1 MTIEELRVLI
11 TAKTESLQEGI
22 NKATSKL
29 RGFRKTSDDASS
41 TVNKN
46 VQNMKDQ
53 YEQLIK
59 KLDNVNAQ
67 AELQERKL
75 EGLRQ
80 KYSRLSV
87 LGQDSPKATKLQE
100 QILRTESKLYNL
112 ISTSDKTESKISEL
126 EGKMANVGVSTGK
139 AGERFKTLRDRLEQI
154 KNKFRE
160 TGNETQK
167 VTGKVVNFASMLNKT
182 FMRILKRLFIYQ
194 LIYKAI
200 RSIVNY
206 MNGALRTNNQFVL
219 SLNTIKT
226 NLRVAF
232 QPIYD
237 FILPAIQALM
247 RGLAT
252 ITSYIASFTSALF
265 GKTYKQS
272 YDAAKGIETAKKSM
286 DKYGKSAKKAKGE
299 LAGFDEV
306 NVLNTDDENTGGGS
320 DSGFEMAMPE
330 MEEFQFGWLDKLR
343 EKLEPTI
350 KAFDRLV
357 EALDPLK
364 KFASQGAIDFYN
376 KFLVP
381 VGNWVFGEGLPRFID
396 AIINGLS
403 KIDWDRINAA
413 LNRLWEALTPFAVN
427 VGEGLLWFWENVLVP
442 FGTWVWN
449 EIVPRFLDILTGI
462 LKVLNAVIEVFK
474 PLGSWLWENFL
485 LPIARWTGGAIVD
498 VLDGIAYAFNRI
510 AEYIE
515 GIQDVIANSDSFL
528 DALVNVG
535 VYLVKGLFNG
545 IISALSSIGSWLWDN
560 LVKPIVDGVKRL
572 FGINSPSTVF
582 MEIGTWLIEGL
593 FQGISNIWTK
603 ITDFFEAS
611 LESLKDFLKNS
622 WDSIKE
628 KAVEIW
634 TSIKEFFIE
643 TWNSTKEN
651 AAEIWDSVKTFFSET
666 WDNINTKT
674 EEVWNN
680 IKTFLIDKTWNPIKT
695 TAKTIWDVIRKN
707 IIEPIEQSWIKLKEI
722 WDKIKKYILD
732 RWDEIMFGII
742 NTKDKLVNAIKE
754 PFNIAKDW
762 IDGVIKD
769 AYNWGKNL
777 IGNIV
782 DGIKSMVGKV
792 KDAVS
797 NVANTIG
804 DFLGFHSP
812 SKKGPGSEADRWMPN
827 LMNMLAEGIEDNVYK
842 VSGAVNITAD
852 TLKGIELA
860 NDSNSIASA
869 VGSAVMAAMQ
879 LGNVGQSSKESG
891 DIILQID
898 GVTIGRILGPIIDKE
913 KGRIGSTI
921 IQPI

>member
-666 WDNINTKT
+666 WDNIKTKT

-732 RWDEIMFGII
+732 RWDEIRFGII

>member
-403 KIDWDRINAA
+403 KIDWYRINAA

-666 WDNINTKT
+666 WDNIKTKT

-732 RWDEIMFGII
+732 RWDEIRFGII